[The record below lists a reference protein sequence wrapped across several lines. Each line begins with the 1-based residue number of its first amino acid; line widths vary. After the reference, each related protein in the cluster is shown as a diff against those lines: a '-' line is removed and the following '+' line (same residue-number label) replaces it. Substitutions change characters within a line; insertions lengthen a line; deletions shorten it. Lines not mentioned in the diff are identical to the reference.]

1 MNPPQDAGTDGQR
14 LLDQARE
21 AAERGEYEMA
31 SALYARLMGH
41 PDPNIH
47 VAGLLGLA
55 DSRYRL
61 DDEEGA
67 LQAWIVATQA
77 PETPLT
83 WRAWVALAGA
93 RVRQGD
99 LAGATRSY
107 REAARRAPPEEQPAI
122 ASRLGWLYKEM
133 GNQGSAERYFRRAR
147 TGVFTPIATYIIL
160 GVTIAVSLFVDFGG
174 PLGNQLGELF
184 LLDKVAVMN
193 GEYWRLFT
201 VALLHGGLLHL
212 GFNMYALYLV
222 GPLVEALYGRIL
234 FVVFYLLAA
243 AGGSIAS
250 YLVFPNPAVGASG
263 AIFGL
268 FGLLFVSNWIH
279 KPLMGRQGQLV
290 TRQIGMLIVINLV
303 IGFGIGSVASIDNAA
318 HVGGLLAGAWLGF
331 VVVPRG
337 TATLRSLWQRLPPE
351 SARFRD
357 RHTGL
362 FAFAGIAILIAVLI
376 VALQIPPFWA

>member
-14 LLDQARE
+14 LLEDARA

-31 SALYARLMGH
+31 SSLYARLMGH

-55 DSRYRL
+55 DARYRL

-77 PETPLT
+77 PETALT

-99 LAGATRSY
+99 LPGATRAY
-107 REAARRAPPEEQPAI
+107 REAARRAPPEEQPGI
-122 ASRLGWLYKEM
+122 ASRLGWLNKEM
-133 GNQGSAERYFRRAR
+133 GNQGAAGRYFRRAR
-147 TGVFTPIATYIIL
+147 TGVFTPVATYVIL
-160 GVTIAVSLFVDFGG
+160 AVTVGTSLFVDYGG
-174 PLGNQLGELF
+174 VLGNDLGSLLF
-184 LLDKVAVMN
+184 LDKEAVMN

-201 VALLHGGLLHL
+201 VALVHGGLLHL

-222 GPLVEALYGRIL
+222 GPFVESLYGRVL
-234 FVVFYLLAA
+234 FVLFYLLMA

-268 FGLLFVSNWIH
+268 FGLLFVSNWLH

-303 IGFGIGSVASIDNAA
+303 IGFGIGSFASIDNAA
-318 HVGGLLAGAWLGF
+318 HVGGLLAGAWLGLL
-331 VVVPRG
+331 VVPRG
-337 TATLRSLWQRLPPE
+337 TATLRSLWQGLPPE
-351 SARFRD
+351 STRFQD
-357 RHTGL
+357 RHATLLAVVGIVGL
-362 FAFAGIAILIAVLI
+362 VVILVL
-376 VALQIPPFWA
+376 ALQITPFWL